1 MAAKMHETDGQDGVQ
16 TAGARDAAAPPEA
29 EEYSRVAREILRRD
43 GKAEWREWRAY
54 RVAGGLLG
62 LTALLVVVCVLLAL
76 RASRIDVR
84 VQVVQQDEEGRMV
97 TLGVP
102 VDLLAYEPQDG
113 AWRTMLAAWVK
124 HQHWRMPEQEPFP
137 RAHDDWRWLYRHACG
152 TARKQ
157 LEAAEVHDKPFAP
170 SPKQTSIEVETIT
183 KTLTPVSYQVNWR
196 STTVEKYSPTP
207 VVTLWTTTFTVGRVR
222 PKSLAEATVNHLGL
236 CVTGFD
242 DEKRQERG

>member
-1 MAAKMHETDGQDGVQ
+1 MQSASTTPCDNL
-16 TAGARDAAAPPEA
+16 DAVPPPDE

-54 RVAGGLLG
+54 RLAGGLLG
-62 LTALLVVVCVLLAL
+62 LVMVLVVMCVLLAF

-97 TLGVP
+97 TIGVP
-102 VDLLAYEPQDG
+102 VDLLDYEPQDG
-113 AWRTMLAAWVK
+113 AWRTMLADWIK

-152 TARKQ
+152 TAHKQ
-157 LEAAEVHDKPFAP
+157 LEAAELHDKPFVP

-183 KTLTPVSYQVNWR
+183 KSTNPTRYHVSWK
-196 STTVEKYSPTP
+196 STTVEKYNPTP
-207 VVTLWTTTFTVGRVR
+207 VVKLWRTTFTVGRVR
-222 PKSLAEATVNHLGL
+222 PKTMAEATVNHLGL

-242 DEKRQERG
+242 DEQRQERG